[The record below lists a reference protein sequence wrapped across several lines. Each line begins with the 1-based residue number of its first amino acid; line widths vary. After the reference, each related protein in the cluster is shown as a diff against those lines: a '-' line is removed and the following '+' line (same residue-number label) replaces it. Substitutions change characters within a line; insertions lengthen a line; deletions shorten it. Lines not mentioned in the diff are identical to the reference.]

1 MGLRADPPV
10 AVESMDV
17 ESTEGRRASREDEF
31 TRFMRANHRQL
42 LRTAWLLCGDSDRAE
57 EMTQQALVRTYVAWP
72 RARANPTAYARRV
85 VANLRIDSWRRRGRE
100 IPVDP
105 TDVPETT
112 GPADDRQEDR
122 DVLERA
128 LRVLTPRQRRVVVL
142 RHVLDLS
149 EHEVAAD
156 LGISVGTVKS
166 TSSKAL
172 AKLRAA
178 MAGGPDVA
186 RTVEGDG

>member
-1 MGLRADPPV
+1 
-10 AVESMDV
+10 
-17 ESTEGRRASREDEF
+17 
-31 TRFMRANHRQL
+31 MRANHRQL
-42 LRTAWLLCGDSDRAE
+42 QRTAWLLCGDSDRAE

-72 RARANPTAYARRV
+72 RARTNPAAYARRV

-100 IPVDP
+100 VLVDP
-105 TDVPETT
+105 ADVPEAA
-112 GPADDRQEDR
+112 GPVDDRREDR
-122 DVLERA
+122 DELERA

-149 EHEVAAD
+149 EQEVAAD

-172 AKLRAA
+172 AKLRTV
-178 MAGGPDVA
+178 MAERPDAVRA
-186 RTVEGDG
+186 VEGDGS

>member
-1 MGLRADPPV
+1 M
-10 AVESMDV
+10 AVEP
-17 ESTEGRRASREDEF
+17 TEGPRASREEEF

-42 LRTAWLLCGDSDRAE
+42 QRTAWLLCGDSDRAE

-72 RARANPTAYARRV
+72 RARTNPAAYARRV

-100 IPVDP
+100 VLVDP
-105 TDVPETT
+105 ADVPEAA
-112 GPADDRQEDR
+112 GPVDDRREDR
-122 DVLERA
+122 DELERA

-149 EHEVAAD
+149 EQEVAAD

-172 AKLRAA
+172 AKLRTV
-178 MAGGPDVA
+178 MAERPDAVRA
-186 RTVEGDG
+186 VEGDGS